1 MNNLK
6 KIITS
11 GSFVA
16 LTIVNVSCNPSSS
29 NSNNIQDGST
39 SAIENILVFERGE
52 EVNSPNFTGGKVWL
66 NNLVDADSINQNA
79 VGSVTFEAGARTKW
93 HSHPAGQIIL
103 AIDGEGYYQEDG
115 KEKIVVKKGEVMKCP
130 KEVPHWHGASAQS
143 HFVQVAITG
152 RENGE
157 TVWLKEVTDED
168 YNK

>member
-1 MNNLK
+1 MNYLK
-6 KIITS
+6 RIIIS

-16 LTIVNVSCNPSSS
+16 IVIVSCNPSSP
-29 NSNNIQDGST
+29 NSNNIQDSSILPT
-39 SAIENILVFERGE
+39 ENNLVFQRGE

-66 NNLVDADSINQNA
+66 KNLVDADSSNQNA

-115 KEKIVVKKGEVMKCP
+115 KEKVVVKKGEVMKCP
-130 KEVPHWHGASAQS
+130 KDVPHWHGASAHS

-157 TVWLKEVTDED
+157 TVWLKEVTDDE